1 MSSNGPFHDTAETA
15 RFSDQKLQK
24 VNLFESS
31 RMFCDV
37 YCLQPGQA
45 QKPHAHKG
53 SDKIYHVLTGTVS
66 VCIGDEVRTLSA
78 GQLAVAAA
86 SVDHGVEN
94 ESDEPATVLVF
105 MAPHPAPPP
114 IPSEVS

>member
-1 MSSNGPFHDTAETA
+1 MSGGPFHDTAAVA
-15 RFSDQKLQK
+15 RFDAAKLQK

-45 QKPHAHKG
+45 QKPHAHDG
-53 SDKIYHVLTGTVS
+53 SDKIYHVLTGTALVN
-66 VCIGDEVRTLSA
+66 IGSETRELSA

-86 SVDHGVEN
+86 GVDHGIHN
-94 ESDEPATVLVF
+94 TSAQDATVLVF
-105 MAPHPAPPP
+105 MAPHPAPPAGAP
-114 IPSEVS
+114 ESP